1 MLNEESPATPLL
13 LYGEDYFAGAPVAAV
28 HLYGQGRAY
37 YLASRFTPDFYQAF
51 YNALTKEAGLEPAAP
66 APLPDGVL
74 ATRREGLLFVQN
86 CNPVP
91 VEALGAELPAYGTAV
106 WRTDGGELQRVL

>member
-1 MLNEESPATPLL
+1 
-13 LYGEDYFAGAPVAAV
+13 
-28 HLYGQGRAY
+28 
-37 YLASRFTPDFYQAF
+37 

-86 CNPVP
+86 CNPAP
-91 VEALGAELPAYGTAV
+91 VEALGVVLPAYSTAV
-106 WRTDGGELQRVL
+106 WKTDAEGSRRIL